1 MGQKILGVI
10 HGKNCGA
17 RNYNQTWRNI
27 MRELNGTK
35 EMIGVSNFN
44 GATWILSDLQADID
58 QSEKIDGNGV
68 VHGDQKQAI
77 EDAVRTILANV
88 GEDAE
93 REGLQRTPHRVAK
106 MYDELLA
113 GYETDPVKLVN
124 GALFDVEYDEMIV
137 VKDIEFFSMCE
148 HHMLPFYGRAHVA
161 YIPSEKIIGL
171 SKIPRIVEMFARRLQ
186 VQERMTRQIAELI
199 EEVLDPQG
207 VAVVVEGSHMCSM
220 MRGVKKEHP
229 RMVTSTMLGS
239 FKENAMTRNEFMQH
253 LRQTGNSPF

>member
-1 MGQKILGVI
+1 MSNLNGIKQEVKIARL
-10 HGKNCGA
+10 HGKN
-17 RNYNQTWRNI
+17 
-27 MRELNGTK
+27 
-35 EMIGVSNFN
+35 
-44 GATWILSDLQADID
+44 WILNDPDAPLDETDWKNETEAKEE
-58 QSEKIDGNGV
+58 EKKN
-68 VHGDQKQAI
+68 I
-77 EDAVRTILANV
+77 EHAVRSILSNV
-88 GEDAE
+88 GEDIE

-113 GYETDPVKLVN
+113 GYDVDPVELVN

-137 VKDIEFFSMCE
+137 VKDIEYFSMCE

-161 YIPSEKIIGL
+161 YIPSDKIIGL

-186 VQERMTRQIAELI
+186 IQERLTRQIAELI
-199 EEVLDPQG
+199 EEILQPQG
-207 VAVVVEGSHMCSM
+207 VAVVIEGAHMCSM

-253 LRQTGNSPF
+253 LRHANNSPF